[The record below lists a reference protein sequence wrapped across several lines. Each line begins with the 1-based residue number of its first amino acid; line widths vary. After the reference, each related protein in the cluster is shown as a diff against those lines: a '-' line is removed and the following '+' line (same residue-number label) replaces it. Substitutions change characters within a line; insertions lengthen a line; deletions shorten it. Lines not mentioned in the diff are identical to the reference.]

1 MALLFTGSPA
11 LRYLKEDHEV
21 TPILRSLLTDNP
33 PSPEKVSHTA
43 GAYFLYSFRTVVG
56 FFYIPQKSVKGK
68 CCETGPTVFSPL
80 TEMTRKSNHLQMS
93 LQRQHFLF
101 SYLKSLSVG
110 PAGVCTRDLPL
121 SKPALSQQS

>member
-1 MALLFTGSPA
+1 MAVLFTGSPA

-21 TPILRSLLTDNP
+21 TPILRFLLTDNP
-33 PSPEKVSHTA
+33 PSPGKVSHTA
-43 GAYFLYSFRTVVG
+43 GAYFLQK
-56 FFYIPQKSVKGK
+56 FYIPQKLVKGK

-101 SYLKSLSVG
+101 SYLKTLSVG
-110 PAGVCTRDLPL
+110 PAGV
-121 SKPALSQQS
+121 